1 MLKGSNDPRH
11 NEVHIGTNCVGP
23 LLLSKL
29 LLPTLTKTAASSPT
43 GSVRVLW
50 AGSIAV
56 HVSCPQPGGMEVDDT
71 GRPKDMD
78 ELPSYGQSKV
88 GNVFLA
94 RVLAKTTPDTGVVY
108 ASFNP
113 GNLRTDLQRH
123 WHGLD
128 LTFMVSTLPS
138 S

>member
-1 MLKGSNDPRH
+1 MLKGGQEPRH
-11 NEVHIGTNCVGP
+11 NEIHNATNCIGP
-23 LLLSKL
+23 CLLYNL

-43 GSVRVLW
+43 GTVRTIW

-56 HVSCPQPGGMEVDDT
+56 HVSSPRPGGMEVDDT
-71 GRPKDMD
+71 GRPKDQT
-78 ELPSYGQSKV
+78 EILSYGQTKV

-94 RVLAKTTPDTGVVY
+94 SIYAMATPQTGVVH

-113 GNLRTDLQRH
+113 GNLRSELQRH

-128 LTFMVSTLPS
+128 MTIMVSIL
-138 S
+138 